1 MRVGAMTCYL
11 VELYQP
17 VSDPE
22 TLRAAAC
29 RLAASAAELT
39 CEGTPVRYLNTLCL
53 PRDETCLHLLEASC
67 EEDVRIVVE
76 RAAIDVDRVVL
87 AEQIGPGRAEAS

>member
-1 MRVGAMTCYL
+1 MTCYL

-17 VSDPE
+17 VSDAE

-29 RLAASAAELT
+29 RLAASAEELS

-67 EEDVRIVVE
+67 EADVRAVAQ

-87 AEQIGPGRAEAS
+87 AERIDPRGDRA